1 MNPLKLYIALVHH
14 PVLGRQGETIA
25 SAVTNLD
32 LHDIARAA
40 KTYGAAGY
48 YVVTPLE
55 DQKRL
60 VERITAHWRSGGGA
74 RYNPLRAQAFDLIRV
89 CDVLADATAHAAA
102 EAGAAPLVVA
112 TSARQ
117 HSGAVNFNF
126 LRDRLKEAPVL
137 LVFGTSWG
145 LAPALLEQADHILE
159 PLTGKTEYN
168 HLSVRSAVSIILDRL
183 AGDRV

>member
-1 MNPLKLYIALVHH
+1 MYVALVHH

-60 VERITAHWRSGGGA
+60 VERITAHWTTGGGS
-74 RYNPLRAQAFDLIRV
+74 RYNPLRARAFDLIRV
-89 CDVLADATAHAAA
+89 CDSLADATAHAGA
-102 EAGAAPLVVA
+102 EAGADPLVVA
-112 TSARQ
+112 TSARR
-117 HSGAVNFNF
+117 HPAAVSVNFVK
-126 LRDRLKEAPVL
+126 DRLRQVPVM

-145 LAPALLEQADHILE
+145 LAPELLDRVDHVLE
-159 PLTGKTEYN
+159 PLAGKTEYN